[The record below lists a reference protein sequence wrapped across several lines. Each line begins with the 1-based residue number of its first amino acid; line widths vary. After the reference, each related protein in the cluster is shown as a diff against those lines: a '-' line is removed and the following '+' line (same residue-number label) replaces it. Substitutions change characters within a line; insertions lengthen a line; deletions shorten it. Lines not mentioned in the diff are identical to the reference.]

1 MIDFFFFF
9 LVVLK
14 CLQARYKAKVFYTH
28 AGCSLVAL
36 NPFQP
41 MPHLY
46 RQDVMK
52 QYHFAPQPQVFTTSH
67 ETNCNSRI
75 CKYSFSVFKRN
86 MFRAVLCETI
96 AKTFQIHRIFTEF
109 IQYYIEYFTK
119 LACPFGT
126 AMRHFCS
133 FAAFLNVHCLG
144 LLVNT

>member
-1 MIDFFFFF
+1 MAKLCISYLFLCLMIIIYVLNADYSLCWYIKIPNDWFFFF

-67 ETNCNSRI
+67 ETNCNSHI

-96 AKTFQIHRIFTEF
+96 AKTFQIKCF
-109 IQYYIEYFTK
+109 
-119 LACPFGT
+119 
-126 AMRHFCS
+126 
-133 FAAFLNVHCLG
+133 
-144 LLVNT
+144 